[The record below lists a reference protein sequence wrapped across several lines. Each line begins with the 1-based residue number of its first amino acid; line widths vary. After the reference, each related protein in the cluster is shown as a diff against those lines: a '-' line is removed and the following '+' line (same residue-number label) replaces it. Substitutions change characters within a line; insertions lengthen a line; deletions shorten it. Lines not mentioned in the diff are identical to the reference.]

1 MNEQTKTKELIACAV
16 AKGFDRIERDHATRK
31 AIEAIEVS
39 GDGDAHQRISEL
51 MESLEYVTIGTLD
64 DLVGQVR
71 NTITSMQWI
80 GTPSMIPNVR
90 HVSSLTMGTLSD
102 GREELREI
110 ITTCAML
117 DRMFAYAEDHA
128 KGVLNAEG

>member
-1 MNEQTKTKELIACAV
+1 LIACAV